1 METLENVLKILR
13 EHKKELRGKFKVK
26 EIKVFGSYARGEQS
40 KKSDVDIMVE
50 FEEIPDFF
58 KFVRLERYLE
68 KILGVRVD
76 LQTRES
82 ISPYIREYI
91 EREVRGV

>member
-58 KFVRLERYLE
+58 KFVRLERHLE